1 MFLTVLYTRYNFYN
15 ILLCAKRFEQMMH
28 CKAMNLLLNSLGESS
43 QKTMADAARNRR
55 LWDLTRAWLRWA

>member
-1 MFLTVLYTRYNFYN
+1 
-15 ILLCAKRFEQMMH
+15 
-28 CKAMNLLLNSLGESS
+28 MNLLLNSLGESS